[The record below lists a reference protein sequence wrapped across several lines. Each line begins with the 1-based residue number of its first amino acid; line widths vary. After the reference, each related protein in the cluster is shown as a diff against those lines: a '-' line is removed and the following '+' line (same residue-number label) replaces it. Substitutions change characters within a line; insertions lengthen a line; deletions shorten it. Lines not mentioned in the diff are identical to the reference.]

1 MTEKE
6 QSGKNDERS
15 AIKAQVN
22 VLKQIHKLRKSEE
35 VYRSLVEST
44 EDSVYLVDKD
54 CRYLFMSDK
63 DLSRLGLP
71 ADRVIGKAYGESH
84 SPEETNKLAEKVNQV
99 FETGK
104 SIRHEHR
111 SRRDGRYI
119 LRTLSPVKEPDG
131 KVTAVTVVSK
141 DITALKQ
148 TEKELIETK
157 EYLDN
162 IINSSAD
169 TVTVVDMDGLV
180 RDWNKGADGFMGYR
194 ADEVIG
200 KPNSIL
206 FANPEDANMI
216 QELLRREGEIKNY
229 RTIALRKDGKPVHIS
244 MSAALLKDKE
254 GVPIGSV
261 RVSRDVTK
269 DVVFEERLKEERDNL
284 NLILESMV
292 DAVSI
297 VSKDYKIEYMNRV
310 LIDKVGAQVGDICYK
325 AFHDKEAPC
334 SQCKT
339 AEVMTGKTV
348 RWEWYSHRMNKTY
361 DLIETP
367 LRNVDGSISKLT
379 IFRDITKRKRMEQE
393 LDVSHKFLETVI
405 ETIPDTITLKDS
417 EHRLVLV
424 NQAYC
429 DISGAT
435 KDEVIGEKVLR
446 EKDNEVFQTGRGL
459 DLTERTYTDSE
470 GNRHYVSVK
479 KAPLTDESGKVSHVL
494 TISRDIT
501 ETIRA
506 AEERERLLKEIEA
519 KNSELERFS
528 YTVSHDLRS
537 PLITIQGFANLL
549 REDLEHGKTED
560 LASQL
565 EYIETAAIKM
575 DRLITDTLQLSRIGR
590 VANPP
595 EDVPFGALV
604 QEAQEQIKSS
614 GVEVNVA
621 DDFPTVHVD
630 RMRIA
635 EVLVNLITNSIKY
648 RGEQRHPKIDIG
660 YRVDGETPV
669 FFVQDNGMGIDKSQH
684 ETVFALFHKV
694 DGSSNGTGA
703 GLAIVKR
710 IIEVHEG
717 RIWIESEVG
726 KGCTVCFTLPVHRKQ
741 T

>member
-1 MTEKE
+1 MTEKK
-6 QSGKNDERS
+6 QSEKKDERP

-22 VLKQIHKLRKSEE
+22 VLKEICKLRRSED

-44 EDSVYLVDKD
+44 EDSVYLVDRD
-54 CRYLFMSDK
+54 CRYQFMSDK
-63 DLSRLGLP
+63 HLSRLGLP
-71 ADRVIGKAYGESH
+71 EDQVIGTTYGESH
-84 SPEETNKLAEKVNQV
+84 SPEETKELAEKVNQV

-119 LRTLSPVKEPDG
+119 LRTLSPVKEPAG

-141 DITALKQ
+141 DISALKQ
-148 TEKELIETK
+148 VEKELIATK
-157 EYLDN
+157 DYLDN

-169 TVTVVDMDGLV
+169 TVTVVDMNGIV
-180 RDWNKGADGFMGYR
+180 RDWNKGADGFMGYL

-200 KPNSIL
+200 RQNSIL
-206 FANPEDANMI
+206 FADPEDADRI

-244 MSAALLKDKE
+244 MSAALLKYKD

-269 DVVFEERLKEERDNL
+269 DVVLEERLKEERDNL

-292 DAVSI
+292 DAIYI
-297 VSKDYKIEYMNRV
+297 VSKDYRIEFMNRV
-310 LIDKVGAQVGDICYK
+310 LIDEVGDQVGDICYK
-325 AFHDKEAPC
+325 AFHNRVEPC
-334 SQCKT
+334 PHCKT
-339 AEVMTGKTV
+339 AEVLTGKTV
-348 RWEWYSHRMNKTY
+348 RWEWYSRRMNKTY

-379 IFRDITKRKRMEQE
+379 IFRDITKRKQMEQE
-393 LDVSHKFLETVI
+393 LDESNKFLETVI

-429 DISGAT
+429 KISDVT
-435 KDEVIGEKVLR
+435 KDEAIGKTVLR
-446 EKDNEVFQTGRGL
+446 ERDNEVFQTGKGL
-459 DLTERTYTDSE
+459 DLTERTYTDRE

-479 KAPLTDESGKVSHVL
+479 KAPLTDESGNVSHVL

-501 ETIRA
+501 EHKRE
-506 AEERERLLKEIEA
+506 AEERERLLKEIET

-537 PLITIQGFANLL
+537 PLITIQGFARIL
-549 REDLEHGKTED
+549 REDSEQGKTED

-565 EYIETAAIKM
+565 EYIETAATKM

-614 GVEVNVA
+614 GVEVTVA

-630 RMRIA
+630 RMRIV
-635 EVLVNLITNSIKY
+635 EVLVNLITNSTKY
-648 RGEQRHPKIDIG
+648 MGEQRHPKIDIG
-660 YRVDGETPV
+660 YRVDGKTPV
-669 FFVQDNGMGIDKSQH
+669 FFVQDNGMGIDQTQH
-684 ETVFALFHKV
+684 ETVFKLFHKV

-710 IIEVHEG
+710 IIKVHEG
-717 RIWIESEVG
+717 RIGIESKKG
-726 KGCTVCFTLPVHRKQ
+726 KGCTVCFTLPLIHVR
-741 T
+741 

>member
-1 MTEKE
+1 MTERE
-6 QSGKNDERS
+6 QSGKNDERP
-15 AIKAQVN
+15 AINAQVN
-22 VLKQIHKLRKSEE
+22 VLKEICKLRRSED

-44 EDSVYLVDKD
+44 EDSIYLVDRD

-63 DLSRLGLP
+63 HLSRLGLS
-71 ADRVIGKAYGESH
+71 ADRVIGTTYGELH
-84 SPEETNKLAEKVNQV
+84 SPEETKELAEKVNQV

-119 LRTLSPVKEPDG
+119 LRTLSPVKEPAG

-141 DITALKQ
+141 DISALKQ
-148 TEKELIETK
+148 VEKELIATK
-157 EYLDN
+157 DYLDN

-169 TVTVVDMDGLV
+169 TVTVVDMNGIV
-180 RDWNKGADGFMGYR
+180 RDWNKGADGFMGYL

-200 KPNSIL
+200 RQNSIL
-206 FANPEDANMI
+206 FADPEDADRI

-244 MSAALLKDKE
+244 MSAALLKYKD

-269 DVVFEERLKEERDNL
+269 DVVLEERLKKERDNL
-284 NLILESMV
+284 KLILESMV
-292 DAVSI
+292 DTIYI
-297 VSKDYKIEYMNRV
+297 VSKDYKIEFMNRV
-310 LIDKVGAQVGDICYK
+310 LIDEVGDQVGAICYK
-325 AFHDKEAPC
+325 AFHNRVEPC
-334 SQCKT
+334 QQCKKV
-339 AEVMTGKTV
+339 EVLTGKTV
-348 RWEWYSHRMNKTY
+348 RWEWYAHRMNKTY

-379 IFRDITKRKRMEQE
+379 IFRDITKRKQMEQE
-393 LDVSHKFLETVI
+393 LDESNKFLETVI

-429 DISGAT
+429 KISDVT
-435 KDEVIGEKVLR
+435 KDEAIGKTVLR
-446 EKDNEVFQTGRGL
+446 ERDNEVFQTGKGL
-459 DLTERTYTDSE
+459 DLTERTYTDRE

-479 KAPLTDESGKVSHVL
+479 KAPLTDESGNVSHVL

-501 ETIRA
+501 ETMRA
-506 AEERERLLKEIEA
+506 AEERERLLKEIET

-549 REDLEHGKTED
+549 REDSEQGKTED

-565 EYIETAAIKM
+565 EYIETAATKM

-590 VANPP
+590 VVNPP
-595 EDVPFGALV
+595 KEVPFGALV
-604 QEAQEQIKSS
+604 QEAQEQIKSG
-614 GVEVNVA
+614 GVEVTVA
-621 DDFPTVHVD
+621 DDFPSVCVD
-630 RMRIA
+630 RMRIV

-648 RGEQRHPKIDIG
+648 MGEQRQPKIDMG
-660 YRVDGETPV
+660 YRVDGKTPV

-684 ETVFALFHKV
+684 ETVFELFHKV
-694 DGSSNGTGA
+694 DSSSNGTGA

-710 IIEVHEG
+710 IIEVHKG
-717 RIWIESEVG
+717 RIWIESEEG
-726 KGCTVCFTLPVHRKQ
+726 KGCTVCFTLPLSPVS
-741 T
+741 

>member
-1 MTEKE
+1 MTEKK
-6 QSGKNDERS
+6 QSGKNDECP
-15 AIKAQVN
+15 AITAQVN
-22 VLKQIHKLRKSEE
+22 VLKQTQELQKSGE

-63 DLSRLGLP
+63 HLSRLGLP

-84 SPEETNKLAEKVNQV
+84 SLEETKELAEKVNQV
-99 FETGK
+99 FETGE
-104 SIRHEHR
+104 SIRHEHI

-141 DITALKQ
+141 DISALKQ

-157 EYLDN
+157 DYLDN
-162 IINSSAD
+162 VFNSSAD
-169 TVTVVDMDGLV
+169 TITVVDMNGIV

-200 KPNSIL
+200 RPNNIL
-206 FANPEDANMI
+206 FADPEDADWI

-244 MSAALLKDKE
+244 MSAALLKYKD

-269 DVVFEERLKEERDNL
+269 DVELEEQLKEERDNL

-292 DAVSI
+292 DAIYI
-297 VSKDYKIEYMNRV
+297 VSKDYRIEFMNRV
-310 LIDKVGAQVGDICYK
+310 LIDEVGDQVGDICYK
-325 AFHDKEAPC
+325 AFHNRVEPC
-334 SQCKT
+334 PHCKT

-348 RWEWYSHRMNKTY
+348 RWEWHSRRMNKIY

-367 LRNVDGSISKLT
+367 LRNVNGSISKLT

-393 LDVSHKFLETVI
+393 LDESNKFLETVI
-405 ETIPDTITLKDS
+405 ENIPDTITLKDS
-417 EHRLVLV
+417 EHRFVLV

-435 KDEVIGEKVLR
+435 KDEVIGKTVLR
-446 EKDNEVFQTGRGL
+446 EKDNEVFQTGKGL
-459 DLTERTYTDSE
+459 DLTERTYSDRE
-470 GNRHYVSVK
+470 GNCHYVSVK
-479 KAPLTDESGKVSHVL
+479 KAPLIDESGNVSHVL

-501 ETIRA
+501 ETIRT

-537 PLITIQGFANLL
+537 PLITIQGFAYLL

-595 EDVPFGALV
+595 VDVPFGEIVL
-604 QEAQEQIKSS
+604 EAQEQIKSS
-614 GVEVNVA
+614 GVEVTVA

-630 RMRIA
+630 RMRLV

-648 RGEQRHPKIDIG
+648 MGEQSQPKIDIG

-669 FFVQDNGMGIDKSQH
+669 FFVTDNGMGIDKSQH
-684 ETVFALFHKV
+684 EKVFELFHKV

-717 RIWIESEVG
+717 RIWLESEKG

>member
-393 LDVSHKFLETVI
+393 LDESHKFLETVI

-417 EHRLVLV
+417 EHCLVLV